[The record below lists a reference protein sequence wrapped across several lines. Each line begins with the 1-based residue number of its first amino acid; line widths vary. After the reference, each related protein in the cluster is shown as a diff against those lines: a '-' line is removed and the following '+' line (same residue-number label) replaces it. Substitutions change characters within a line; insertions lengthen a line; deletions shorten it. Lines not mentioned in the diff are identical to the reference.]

1 MSVFNTRSKNSK
13 GDASH
18 PHPRGK
24 RKLRH
29 TFMAAGKLQDLL
41 KRSGNGELETLV
53 RRAQRLDSLASA
65 LCRALPEE
73 LSGDIVAA
81 NVRENGELVVVCRSS
96 ARAARVRYE
105 GETLLAAA
113 SSAGESVTRVSI
125 RVSHESL
132 P

>member
-1 MSVFNTRSKNSK
+1 
-13 GDASH
+13 
-18 PHPRGK
+18 
-24 RKLRH
+24 
-29 TFMAAGKLQDLL
+29 MAAGKLQDLL